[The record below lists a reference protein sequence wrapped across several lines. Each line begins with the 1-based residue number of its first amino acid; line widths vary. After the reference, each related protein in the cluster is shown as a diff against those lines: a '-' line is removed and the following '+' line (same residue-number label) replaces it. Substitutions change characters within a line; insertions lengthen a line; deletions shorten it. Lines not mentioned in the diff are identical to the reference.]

1 VRDPGTLGRHQLA
14 TGAEIL
20 AKRVA
25 GLHPDTITPWDL
37 GRVALALPGFV
48 DLWLP
53 DRRGATLSP

>member
-14 TGAEIL
+14 TGPEIL

-25 GLHPDTITPWDL
+25 GLHPHTITPRDVL
-37 GRVALALPGFV
+37 RVALALPGLV

-53 DRRGATLSP
+53 ERSRATLSA